1 MNDMD
6 KGDGL
11 GGNPEPGAQQ
21 SVEQAIAQAEQ
32 EQREKDEQAAVE
44 QAVTAG
50 TALPDPNSEPGET
63 DPQLQ
68 HVEAICPGCK
78 TVYGFDIEPVTQT
91 FKFQCQNCETR
102 SEWKRL

>member
-11 GGNPEPGAQQ
+11 GAEPSDEVRQRAAEVAQQ
-21 SVEQAIAQAEQ
+21 AQ
-32 EQREKDEQAAVE
+32 EQREQEEQAAVE
-44 QAVTAG
+44 QAAAAG